1 MSQASTPRQ
10 FYFES
15 GGVIQGP
22 VLARDLKALAVSG
35 NLQPSDIVWELDTG
49 RRFPASTI
57 GGLFS
62 HVPVTQVME
71 SRPKNTS
78 LATGSHDARS
88 NARGNS
94 RGENHRLAAS
104 TPAAPVGTAASAA
117 PPSVTIVDAVIV
129 EEKTPASSTS
139 GVAPTGASSSAEAT
153 VSTAL
158 PAPQNAL
165 LPMRQRDVFISYSSK
180 EKTIADAICGVM
192 ERQEIRC
199 WIAPRDIRPGQNYA
213 ESILEAINNCRM
225 MVIILSSASNAS
237 PHVLR
242 EVERGVSK
250 GLPVVPFRIE
260 DIKPSKSLEFFLSAP
275 HWLDALTP
283 PLDGHIQRL
292 AEVVRTILENKAET
306 SESEAGGL
314 TRFAY
319 RNRPR
324 NRGLFRYLGIA
335 GTVFAVLS
343 LLGLLISWSIPNSLQ
358 GELAEYQRNLDIGNG
373 SIVFLSQHATS
384 RFPQWLKEAERGNPI
399 GQLFVGRCY
408 QEGLVVAPD
417 SKVATEWLKR
427 AADNGNSFAQLALG
441 FGYSDGTVGERNLP
455 ESLRWNTLAA
465 EQGNSSAMR
474 NLGFLYAEGIQGKPE
489 LEKAFEWFRRAAEA
503 GNTAAMR
510 KLGDCYRQGH
520 GVDKND
526 VEADKWY
533 ARALATGDVWLKG
546 KQLGEEFATHFAAQ
560 LDPKSSTARKD
571 QAIADLKAKLQEFK
585 TLELNGV
592 MAVFSAPDFYTSI
605 DGLADLPKTTPVR
618 EVHDAMVTRLIAL
631 YSAASDSEKADHL
644 ANFTRAVDIRLE
656 GLQKDKDYA
665 QLAAIWEQC
674 YRRIRYSDL
683 RQGDEWNSLIRQVR
697 CFGTALIKQGK
708 RKEASEL
715 IDATT
720 HQCQVWLKERPWDWY
735 LKDAYTG
742 VCFDLADA
750 WFETGDIELIQPLLL
765 QGWTIRLKQFGKE
778 ELLSRFEGKLPRKGQ
793 VPTGATDAERDFFV
807 RFAKDKTD
815 EKPSKDGQS
824 TASISSAKPAANS
837 KDPPKKSDSGIKRF
851 TIPVDVGGRKYPT
864 HVYVMTG
871 PRGYAELQDQFR
883 WLEEIRGCLV
893 PQDVRD
899 SFRRLN
905 EIAKENNV
913 DFMELAV
920 YALGTATPEQA
931 AANQSPTEQAKK
943 KNP

>member
-35 NLQPSDIVWELDTG
+35 KLQPSDIVWELDTG

-62 HVPVTQVME
+62 HVPVTQVVE

-292 AEVVRTILENKAET
+292 AEVVRTILESKAET

-343 LLGLLISWSIPNSLQ
+343 LLGLLISWSIGRSRQFLRTTRSRLRLQ
-358 GELAEYQRNLDIGNG
+358 
-373 SIVFLSQHATS
+373 
-384 RFPQWLKEAERGNPI
+384 
-399 GQLFVGRCY
+399 
-408 QEGLVVAPD
+408 
-417 SKVATEWLKR
+417 
-427 AADNGNSFAQLALG
+427 
-441 FGYSDGTVGERNLP
+441 
-455 ESLRWNTLAA
+455 RWH
-465 EQGNSSAMR
+465 G
-474 NLGFLYAEGIQGKPE
+474 
-489 LEKAFEWFRRAAEA
+489 RRA
-503 GNTAAMR
+503 
-510 KLGDCYRQGH
+510 
-520 GVDKND
+520 
-526 VEADKWY
+526 
-533 ARALATGDVWLKG
+533 
-546 KQLGEEFATHFAAQ
+546 EFAGVFA
-560 LDPKSSTARKD
+560 
-571 QAIADLKAKLQEFK
+571 
-585 TLELNGV
+585 LEHACG
-592 MAVFSAPDFYTSI
+592 
-605 DGLADLPKTTPVR
+605 
-618 EVHDAMVTRLIAL
+618 
-631 YSAASDSEKADHL
+631 
-644 ANFTRAVDIRLE
+644 
-656 GLQKDKDYA
+656 
-665 QLAAIWEQC
+665 
-674 YRRIRYSDL
+674 
-683 RQGDEWNSLIRQVR
+683 
-697 CFGTALIKQGK
+697 
-708 RKEASEL
+708 
-715 IDATT
+715 
-720 HQCQVWLKERPWDWY
+720 
-735 LKDAYTG
+735 
-742 VCFDLADA
+742 
-750 WFETGDIELIQPLLL
+750 
-765 QGWTIRLKQFGKE
+765 
-778 ELLSRFEGKLPRKGQ
+778 
-793 VPTGATDAERDFFV
+793 
-807 RFAKDKTD
+807 
-815 EKPSKDGQS
+815 
-824 TASISSAKPAANS
+824 
-837 KDPPKKSDSGIKRF
+837 
-851 TIPVDVGGRKYPT
+851 
-864 HVYVMTG
+864 
-871 PRGYAELQDQFR
+871 
-883 WLEEIRGCLV
+883 
-893 PQDVRD
+893 
-899 SFRRLN
+899 
-905 EIAKENNV
+905 
-913 DFMELAV
+913 
-920 YALGTATPEQA
+920 
-931 AANQSPTEQAKK
+931 
-943 KNP
+943 

>member
-1 MSQASTPRQ
+1 VA
-10 FYFES
+10 
-15 GGVIQGP
+15 
-22 VLARDLKALAVSG
+22 
-35 NLQPSDIVWELDTG
+35 
-49 RRFPASTI
+49 
-57 GGLFS
+57 
-62 HVPVTQVME
+62 
-71 SRPKNTS
+71 
-78 LATGSHDARS
+78 
-88 NARGNS
+88 
-94 RGENHRLAAS
+94 
-104 TPAAPVGTAASAA
+104 VGTAASAA
-117 PPSVTIVDAVIV
+117 PLSVPIVDAVIV
-129 EEKTPASSTS
+129 EEKPPASSS
-139 GVAPTGASSSAEAT
+139 SDVVPTGASPSAGAT

-158 PAPQNAL
+158 PVPQNVL

-180 EKTIADAICGVM
+180 EKTIADAICGVL
-192 ERQEIRC
+192 EREDVRC

-306 SESEAGGL
+306 SESEAGGV
-314 TRFAY
+314 TRLAD
-319 RNRPR
+319 RNRSR
-324 NRGLFRYLGIA
+324 NRRLVKYLGIA
-335 GTVFAVLS
+335 GATFAVLC
-343 LLGLLISWSIPNSLQ
+343 LLGLFISWSIPNSLQ

-417 SKVATEWLKR
+417 SKAAIEWLKR

-441 FGYSDGTVGERNLP
+441 YGYSDGTAGERNLP

-489 LEKAFEWFRRAAEA
+489 LDKAFEWFRRAAEA
-503 GNTAAMR
+503 GNTVAMR
-510 KLGDCYRQGH
+510 KLGDYYSEGY
-520 GVDKND
+520 GVEKNGA
-526 VEADKWY
+526 EAEKWY
-533 ARALATGDVWLKG
+533 ARALASGDVWLKG
-546 KQLGEEFATHFAAQ
+546 KQLGEEFATHFAAH

-571 QAIADLKAKLQEFK
+571 QAVADLKAKLPEYK
-585 TLELNGV
+585 ILELNGA
-592 MAVFSAPDFYTSI
+592 MAVFSATTFYTSI

-631 YSAASDSEKADHL
+631 YTAASDSEKANHL

-656 GLQKDKDYA
+656 GLHKDKAYV

-674 YRRIRYSDL
+674 YRRIRYADL

-697 CFGTALIKQGK
+697 IFGTALIKQGK
-708 RKEASEL
+708 RKEANEL

-720 HQCQVWLKERPWDWY
+720 RQCQFWLKERPWDWY

-742 VCFDLADA
+742 VCFDMADA

-765 QGWTIRLKQFGKE
+765 QGWTIRLKQLGKE

-793 VPTGATDAERDFFV
+793 VPSGATDAERDFFAS
-807 RFAKDKTD
+807 FAKDKTD
-815 EKPSKDGQS
+815 ENSPKDGQS
-824 TASISSAKPAANS
+824 TASTASSKSATNS
-837 KDPPKKSDSGIKRF
+837 KDAPKKPGSGMKRF
-851 TIPVDVGGRKYPT
+851 TIPVDVAGKKYPT

-883 WLEEIRGCLV
+883 WLEEIRGCSV

-920 YALGTATPEQA
+920 YALGTATSEQSTT
-931 AANQSPTEQAKK
+931 NQSPTEPAKK